1 MPSPKMGS
9 STAWCKTCK
18 RIRPEYRSRSAV
30 KTLSSDFVFDIRL
43 RTVVVYHTDM
53 DQTRRNF
60 LADAALATGLLYSGC
75 KRASAPGTPEPSGPP
90 DVTLRIGPVL
100 VDIAKDHT
108 ISTIGYN
115 GAASGSPVRLGR
127 GVPITVDLFNETD
140 TPELVHWHG
149 QIIPAGVDGSAE
161 EKGLVV
167 PANGHLRY
175 RFTPQPSG
183 ARFVHTHVMPMS
195 DLNRGTY
202 TGQFAFVYI
211 EPKNN
216 PGQYDQ
222 ELFLAT
228 HEWEPFY
235 TTEEEEEEDE
245 GGEKKPPP
253 PKDEKP
259 NGWEIGYQRFTVNG
273 KCLGF
278 GEPVRVKEG
287 QRVLFHFLNAS
298 ATENIQLA
306 LPGHRFQI
314 VALDGN
320 PVPRPQLVDVLE
332 LGTAER
338 IDAVVEM
345 KTPGVWI
352 LGTPKDD
359 DRKNGMGIVVEYANK
374 NGAPRWTK
382 PPKKAWDYTIFG
394 DSRPATNPDEVI
406 PLAFGKI
413 NGGTGG
419 FNRWTVNGKAY
430 DEKAEPR
437 LLHKGRRYRLLFD
450 NQTDDAHPVHLHRN
464 SFELT
469 SVYGKPT
476 TGILKDVVLVKGFR
490 KIEVDFSPV
499 MEGLTLF
506 HCHQQLHMDYGFK
519 LLFNVA

>member
-1 MPSPKMGS
+1 
-9 STAWCKTCK
+9 
-18 RIRPEYRSRSAV
+18 
-30 KTLSSDFVFDIRL
+30 
-43 RTVVVYHTDM
+43 M
-53 DQTRRNF
+53 DQTPKTRRSF
-60 LADAALATGLLYSGC
+60 LSDAALGTGLLLAGC
-75 KRASAPGTPEPSGPP
+75 NRTGAPGAAEPPLTGPA
-90 DVTLRIGPVL
+90 DVTLRIGTVL

-108 ISTIGYN
+108 VSTIGYN
-115 GAASGSPVRLGR
+115 GTSPGPLIRLPE
-127 GVPITVDLFNETD
+127 GVPVTVDLFNETD

-149 QIIPAGVDGSAE
+149 QIVPTSVDGAE
-161 EKGLVV
+161 EEKSLFV
-167 PANGHLRY
+167 PPHGTLRY
-175 RFTPQPSG
+175 RLTPQPSG
-183 ARFVHTHVMPMS
+183 ARFVHTHIMPMS
-195 DLNRGTY
+195 DLTRGTY
-202 TGQFAFVYI
+202 SGQFGFVYI
-211 EPKNN
+211 EPKLN

-245 GGEKKPPP
+245 GAGKKPPP
-253 PKDEKP
+253 QKDEKP
-259 NGWEIGYQRFTVNG
+259 NGWEIGYQRFTING

-278 GEPVRVKEG
+278 GDPVRVKEG

-306 LPGHRFQI
+306 LPGHEFQV

-320 PVPRPQLVDVLE
+320 PVPHPQLVDVLE

-345 KTPGVWI
+345 KNPGIWI

-374 NGAPRWTK
+374 NGAPRWVK
-382 PPKKAWDYTIFG
+382 PPKKRWDYTIFG
-394 DSRPATNPDEVI
+394 ESRQVANPEEVI
-406 PLAFGKI
+406 PLVFGKI

-419 FNRWTVNGKAY
+419 FNHWTVNGKEY
-430 DEKAEPR
+430 DAKAEPR
-437 LLHKGRRYRLLFD
+437 VLHKGRRYRLIFD

-469 SVYGKPT
+469 NVAGKT
-476 TGILKDVVLVKGFR
+476 TAGVLKDVVLVKGFK
-490 KIEVDFSPV
+490 KIEVDVTPA

-519 LLFNVA
+519 LLFNVV

>member
-1 MPSPKMGS
+1 
-9 STAWCKTCK
+9 
-18 RIRPEYRSRSAV
+18 
-30 KTLSSDFVFDIRL
+30 
-43 RTVVVYHTDM
+43 M
-53 DQTRRNF
+53 DQTRETRRRF
-60 LADAALATGLLYSGC
+60 LAEATLGTGLLWTGC
-75 KRASAPGTPEPSGPP
+75 SRAVAPSNAEPPNGPA
-90 DVTLRIGPVL
+90 DVTLHIGPVL

-115 GAASGSPVRLGR
+115 GTVPGPLIRLHE
-127 GVPITVDLFNETD
+127 GVPVTVDLFNETD

-149 QIIPAGVDGSAE
+149 QFVPVAVDGAE
-161 EKGLVV
+161 EEKSLFV
-167 PANGHLRY
+167 PAHGKLRY
-175 RFTPQPSG
+175 SFTPQPSG

-195 DLNRGTY
+195 DLSRGTY
-202 TGQFAFVYI
+202 SGQFAFVYI
-211 EPKNN
+211 EPKTN
-216 PGQYDQ
+216 PGQCDQ
-222 ELFLAT
+222 ELFLVT

-235 TTEEEEEEDE
+235 TTEEEEEEEE

-259 NGWEIGYQRFTVNG
+259 NGWEIGYQRFTING

-278 GEPVRVKEG
+278 GDPVRVKEG

-306 LPGHRFQI
+306 LPGHQFQV

-320 PVPRPQLVDVLE
+320 PVPHPQLVDVLE

-345 KTPGVWI
+345 KNPGVWI

-374 NGAPRWTK
+374 SGAPRWIK
-382 PPKKAWDYTIFG
+382 PQKKPWDYTIFG
-394 DSRPATNPDEVI
+394 ESRTVPNPDEVI
-406 PLAFGKI
+406 SLAFGKI
-413 NGGTGG
+413 NGGTGA
-419 FNRWTVNGKAY
+419 FNRWSVNGKGY
-430 DEKAEPR
+430 DPHAEPR
-437 LLHKGRRYRLLFD
+437 VLHKGKRYRLVFD

-469 SVYGKPT
+469 NVYGKPT
-476 TGILKDVVLVKGFR
+476 AGILKDVVLVKGFK
-490 KIEVDFSPV
+490 KIEVDVTPT

>member
-1 MPSPKMGS
+1 MNEG
-9 STAWCKTCK
+9 
-18 RIRPEYRSRSAV
+18 
-30 KTLSSDFVFDIRL
+30 
-43 RTVVVYHTDM
+43 
-53 DQTRRNF
+53 QTRRDF
-60 LADAALATGLLYSGC
+60 LSSAAIGAGLLSAGC
-75 KRASAPGTPEPSGPP
+75 NRTTKELDIAADTRPA
-90 DVTLRIGPVL
+90 DVTLHIGPVL
-100 VDIAKDHT
+100 VDLAKDHT
-108 ISTIGYN
+108 ISTLGYN
-115 GAASGSPVRLGR
+115 GAAPGPLIRLR
-127 GVPITVDLFNETD
+127 EGVPVTVDLFNETD

-149 QIIPAGVDGSAE
+149 QFVPTAVDGAE
-161 EKGLVV
+161 EEKSLFV
-167 PANGHLRY
+167 PAHGKLRY
-175 RFTPQPSG
+175 RLTPQPSG

-211 EPKNN
+211 ESKVN

-235 TTEEEEEEDE
+235 TTEEEEEEEE

-253 PKDEKP
+253 QKDEKP
-259 NGWEIGYQRFTVNG
+259 NGWEIGYQRFTING

-278 GEPVRVKEG
+278 GDPVRVKEG

-306 LPGHRFQI
+306 LPGHQFQV

-320 PVPRPQLVDVLE
+320 PVPRSQLVDVLE

-338 IDAVVEM
+338 IDAIVEM
-345 KTPGVWI
+345 KNPGVWI

-374 NGAPRWTK
+374 SSAPRWIK
-382 PPKKAWDYTIFG
+382 PQKKPWDYTIFG
-394 DSRPATNPDEVI
+394 EARQAPNPEETI
-406 PLAFGKI
+406 PLTFGKM
-413 NGGTGG
+413 NGGTGA
-419 FNRWTVNGKAY
+419 FNRWTVNGRSY
-430 DEKAEPR
+430 DPHAEPR
-437 LLHKGRRYRLLFD
+437 VLHKGRRYRLIFD

-469 SVYGKPT
+469 NVYGRST
-476 TGILKDVVLVKGFR
+476 AGILKDVVLVKGFK
-490 KIEVDFSPV
+490 KIEVDVTPA

-519 LLFNVA
+519 LLFNVV